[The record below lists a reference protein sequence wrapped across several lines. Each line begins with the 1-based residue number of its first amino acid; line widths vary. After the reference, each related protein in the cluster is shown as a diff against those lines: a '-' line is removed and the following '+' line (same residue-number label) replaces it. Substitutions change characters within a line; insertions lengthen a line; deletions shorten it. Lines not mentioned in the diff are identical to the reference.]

1 MLIRGFKK
9 WPRNQQIALPIL
21 SVFAFGALF
30 NQMQARNSEPISIHV
45 ENPRIID
52 GDTLETLDKKRVRLS
67 GIDAPDED
75 GKGNVPKI
83 AAQLYLEELVKQ
95 NGGMDCTSDFQD
107 EKLTIEPICNTRRT
121 SWGRSNLSCRFR
133 SNGASVSATMVRHG
147 YAVDY
152 RQHSGLAYARF
163 MKDAA
168 DERRGLWGVDYEAM
182 RNLAIER
189 ASCRTSANDR
199 SREPALFHHT
209 AAPRGSTEPAKP
221 SPPIRVT
228 VRAIRED
235 QHE

>member
-1 MLIRGFKK
+1 MLIHGFKK
-9 WPRNQQIALPIL
+9 WPLNQKIALPIL
-21 SVFAFGALF
+21 SIFAFGALF
-30 NQMQARNSEPISIHV
+30 NQVQTKQSEPVSLNV

-52 GDTLETLDKKRVRLS
+52 GDTFETTENQRVRLS

-75 GKGNVPKI
+75 GNGNVPKI

-107 EKLTIEPICNTRRT
+107 QQLTVEPICNKRRT

-163 MKDAA
+163 MKEAA
-168 DERRGLWGVDYEAM
+168 DERRGLWGVSYDAM
-182 RNLAIER
+182 RDLAIER
-189 ASCRTSANDR
+189 GQLPNSC
-199 SREPALFHHT
+199 
-209 AAPRGSTEPAKP
+209 G
-221 SPPIRVT
+221 
-228 VRAIRED
+228 
-235 QHE
+235 